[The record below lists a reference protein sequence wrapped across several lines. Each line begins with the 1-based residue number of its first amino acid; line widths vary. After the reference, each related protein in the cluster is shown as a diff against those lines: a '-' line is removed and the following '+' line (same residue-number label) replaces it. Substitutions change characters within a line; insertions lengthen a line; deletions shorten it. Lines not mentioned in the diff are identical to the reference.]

1 MRFMEERNTCYIE
14 RNLELEE
21 VLVVVVVIAFVVVV
35 VVAFVV
41 WLVVV
46 CISKYTNE

>member
-35 VVAFVV
+35 AFVV